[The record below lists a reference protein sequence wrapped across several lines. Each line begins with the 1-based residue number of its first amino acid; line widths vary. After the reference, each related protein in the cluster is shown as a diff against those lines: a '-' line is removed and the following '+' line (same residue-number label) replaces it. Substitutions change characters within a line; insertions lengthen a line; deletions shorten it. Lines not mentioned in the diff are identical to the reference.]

1 MAGILIGQMT
11 SEAAIVGIGQSL
23 GRGTI
28 LSILL
33 VMFVLPQILLLGG
46 TVVEKTSFSMQHGLR
61 QRSASG
67 RVRVDGL
74 VRGVINGT
82 VSGTMHAI
90 VEGDVHLNLITG
102 TTEEVSE
109 DAE

>member
-1 MAGILIGQMT
+1 M
-11 SEAAIVGIGQSL
+11 
-23 GRGTI
+23 
-28 LSILL
+28 
-33 VMFVLPQILLLGG
+33 
-46 TVVEKTSFSMQHGLR
+46 
-61 QRSASG
+61 
-67 RVRVDGL
+67 DGL